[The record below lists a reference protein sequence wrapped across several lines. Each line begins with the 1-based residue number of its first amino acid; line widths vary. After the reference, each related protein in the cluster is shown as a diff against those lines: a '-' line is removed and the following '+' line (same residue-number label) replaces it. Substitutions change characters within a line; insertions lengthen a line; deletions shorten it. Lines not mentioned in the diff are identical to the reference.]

1 MCFVF
6 YIYARNKKIVYRKEK
21 GEESLLVNLGS
32 RTHRKQHMVKVQL
45 PGLCVPLHTAYPKTT
60 LLLLLLGATTVT
72 AAVSILKKHLHLGT
86 HL

>member
-32 RTHRKQHMVKVQL
+32 RTHRKQHMVKV
-45 PGLCVPLHTAYPKTT
+45 CVPLHTAYPKTT